1 MHVKPSSRIGKV
13 SEYYFSKKL
22 KEIDQMRA
30 NGTKVINLGI
40 GNPDLQPSTAMVE
53 GVCETSRKSGVH
65 GYQSYIGSP
74 ILRQAFADFY
84 HRYYGVTL
92 NPANEILPLTG
103 SKEGIMHIS
112 MAFLDEGDEVLVP
125 NPGYP
130 TYTSATK
137 LAGGIPVEYNLT
149 EENGFHPNF
158 EEIEQRDLSKV
169 KIMWV
174 NYPHMPTGAKATRE
188 LFEQLVAFG
197 RKHQILICHDN
208 PYSFILNKEPLSLMA
223 VEGAKEV
230 ALELNSLSKSHN
242 MAGWRVGMLAGSA
255 EHLSAVLTFKSNMD
269 SGMALPI
276 QMAAAAALSADQDWF
291 DSINAEYAKRLVLAE
306 DIARKIGCKLPK
318 EHSGMFLW
326 IKIPDSV
333 ESAEAMA
340 DKILY
345 QKGIFI
351 TPGSIFGSNGS
362 RFLRISLCADKATL
376 KEAADIL
383 STYKLEE

>member
-1 MHVKPSSRIGKV
+1 MHVKPSGRIGRV

-22 KEIDQMRA
+22 KEIDQMKA
-30 NGTKVINLGI
+30 NGIRVINLGI
-40 GNPDLQPSTAMVE
+40 GNPDLQPSSAMVQ
-53 GVCETSRKSGVH
+53 GVCETSRMSGVH

-74 ILRQAFADFY
+74 ILRQAFANFY
-84 HRYYGVTL
+84 QRFYGVTL
-92 NPANEILPLTG
+92 DPSKEILPLTG

-112 MAFLDEGDEVLVP
+112 MAFLDEGDQVLVP

-130 TYTSATK
+130 TYISATK
-137 LAGGIPVEYNLT
+137 LAGGTPIEYSLT

-169 KIMWV
+169 KLMWV
-174 NYPHMPTGAKATRE
+174 NYPNMPTGAKASTE

-208 PYSFILNKEPLSLMA
+208 PYSFILNKEPLSLMSID
-223 VEGAKEV
+223 GAKEV

-255 EHLSAVLTFKSNMD
+255 ENVSTVLTFKSNMD

-276 QMAAAAALSADQDWF
+276 QVAAVEALNADSSWF
-291 DSINAEYAKRLVLAE
+291 DSINIEYEKRLV
-306 DIARKIGCKLPK
+306 IAKQIAQNIGCALPK

-326 IKIPDSV
+326 IRIPDDA
-333 ESAEAMA
+333 ESAEALA

-345 QKGIFI
+345 TKGVFI
-351 TPGSIFGSNGS
+351 TPGSVFGTNGS
-362 RFLRISLCADKATL
+362 RYLRISLCADEQTL
-376 KEAADIL
+376 QEAANVL
-383 STYKLEE
+383 SA